1 MEINGRTRVIAL
13 FAYPSTH
20 VRTPSFFNPLC
31 DQQGRNAVLVPWQ
44 VHPGQLSAAWDGLRH
59 VESLAGVLVTI
70 PHKTAAAG
78 LCDRL
83 DGVAKLLGVV
93 NAARRLP
100 DGPFVGRIFDGL
112 GFLRGL
118 EKAGHSIAGKRAL
131 LVGAGGAATSIAHA
145 LIEGGVGSLTIANR
159 SPEKAVHLASLLQRE
174 FPNRHIMAGNN
185 DANGYEIVING
196 TSLGMKVD
204 DPLPLPTDTLEPGTL
219 VAEVVMQPDETVFL
233 KCAAARGCVV
243 HKGYHMVA
251 GQTELLAAFLL
262 DDTTDRAD

>member
-93 NAARRLP
+93 NAACR
-100 DGPFVGRIFDGL
+100 
-112 GFLRGL
+112 
-118 EKAGHSIAGKRAL
+118 
-131 LVGAGGAATSIAHA
+131 T
-145 LIEGGVGSLTIANR
+145 
-159 SPEKAVHLASLLQRE
+159 ASLLGAYLTAWDFCAAWKRPGIASRASARFLSGRVVPPQ
-174 FPNRHIMAGNN
+174 A
-185 DANGYEIVING
+185 
-196 TSLGMKVD
+196 
-204 DPLPLPTDTLEPGTL
+204 LPTP
-219 VAEVVMQPDETVFL
+219 
-233 KCAAARGCVV
+233 
-243 HKGYHMVA
+243 
-251 GQTELLAAFLL
+251 
-262 DDTTDRAD
+262 